1 MTEADIPVWLKNL
14 PLAPEYRPTETEF
27 ADPIAFISRI
37 EREAASFG
45 ICKVIP
51 PVPKPSKKFV
61 LSNLNRSLSKSPE
74 LGDAAA
80 ASAGPSSEAAVFTTR
95 QQELGSRRGRPA
107 LPKQVW
113 QSGDVYTLE
122 QFEGKSKAFARSQLG
137 GFKEVTPLL
146 VESLFWKAVTDKPIN
161 IEYANDVPGS
171 GFAVP
176 EEPFRYISWR
186 RNRKRG
192 LHRGKANEEK
202 CGFRLMSSGNNGQ
215 PQRSL
220 GSGSDEDG
228 RKGTSGW
235 KLSNSRWNLQVIARS
250 PGSLTRFMPDD
261 VPGVTS
267 PMVYIGMLF
276 SWFAWHV
283 EDHEL
288 HSMNYLHMGSPK
300 TWYAV
305 PQDHAVTLEEM
316 VRFHG
321 YGESVDRLA
330 AFIMLGEKTTLLSP
344 EVLVASGVPCCRLV
358 QHPGEFVVTFPRAY
372 HVGFSHGFNCGEA
385 ANFATPEWLKVAKE
399 AAIRRAA
406 MNHLPMLSHQQLLY
420 ILTMSFVS
428 RIPRTLISGVRSSR
442 LRDRKKEER
451 EILVKKAFLTDMMN
465 ENYLLCVLLEK
476 ESTSPILWEP
486 CMLPAPCAVS
496 HSCPSISLKSQ
507 YFGDQNGCCTH
518 NQQMEINTQGE
529 SLDKVDDCRVEK
541 PIDEAIALRNAFSV
555 IPLTEPY
562 KHPIHAD
569 LATSDLEA
577 FEDEDDL
584 PVGLNVDSG
593 SLACVA
599 CGNLGYPFMAVI
611 QPSVKAAKMIF
622 SIICEEPHEKSDK
635 SQCFISSPCLQNDA
649 CNSTTEER
657 CPEVAEQ
664 ANPHPSCQLS
674 PKSSVTS
681 QLSREHDMLLPMGSG
696 SYLNYFPMNSLEN
709 KGEKLD
715 ATDCQ
720 TKSNKCVSD
729 SSANAFCSHG
739 IRSCV
744 SVKKLEGIC
753 RLKTSKTVEN
763 GSSSDSGP
771 FSEDESVKEKVSV
784 PKWDISNILLRP
796 RVFCL
801 QHAIEVEELLHNRG
815 GGHIRVICHSDYLKF
830 KAYAASIAEEMRTEL
845 QLKDVPLEN
854 ASQEDLNL
862 INISIDEEEHQ
873 EDGKDWTSKLGVNL
887 RYYVKFR
894 KHSASTQE
902 QLPSAL
908 SGIFSSSSTVSLVS
922 SLRWLCRKSRTPAK
936 PQCVIAEK
944 PRISATAT
952 GGVQTLKVID
962 ADNIKAIQVYQ
973 SRKKKTSDLAFK
985 HHNHPVKELGSS
997 NQNGIVIG
1005 KSDDNV
1011 ENLFTVPISMMEN
1024 HEISQNSIAKRSSSP
1039 SVGDISIT
1047 DSNGFQLTAK
1057 SSIESCDGHDH
1068 GFSGLNGL
1076 NNTTFVSVPV
1086 IFQYNQL
1093 YHNTPAS
1100 NNSVLYNEE
1109 RNPGESSIDSDGGRC
1124 KKKLESQDDMAI
1136 PKLKSSEDKQLIEA
1150 IIVTGSEA
1158 NFHESVNPTSEHLLL
1173 LSDQEVEQMQETQT
1187 AKEQNLEDSPRS
1199 SLLPE
1204 NHSYVPRLLTVESE
1218 MHIEDSM
1225 AEELRSANC
1234 SVHCEEELCGVISNE
1249 DEMQKSGSRAFRESI
1264 LEGEELCQ
1272 IQLKIPL
1279 THKCT
1284 ADNPKPA
1291 DSVPFT
1297 EENVLQKLVYSPADT
1312 KANKALSTGN
1322 NCSPDVFA
1330 VRDER
1335 RALTTLNIK
1344 SYQRRKNKRKW
1355 EEAEEHME
1363 TEKTV
1368 VAQKKLEIQDKQAA
1382 QPTCKGFVRSPCEGL
1397 RPRNGKLQSAA
1408 DQVLRRGS
1416 NSMGRRK
1423 RAAETGDTFE
1433 CDIEGCRMKFRT
1445 KGEIQL
1451 HKRNRCTYE
1460 ECRKRFSNHKYAM
1473 RHQRVHNDERP
1484 LKCAWKGCK
1493 MSFKWEWARTEH
1505 LRLHTGERPYKC
1517 KVAGCGMSFRF
1528 VSDFSRHRRKTGHFV
1543 STNRP

>member
-192 LHRGKANEEK
+192 LHRGKVNEEK
-202 CGFRLMSSGNNGQ
+202 CGFRLMSSGDNGQ
-215 PQRSL
+215 PQKSL
-220 GSGSDEDG
+220 GSGSDVEG
-228 RKGTSGW
+228 MKGTSGW

-486 CMLPAPCAVS
+486 YMLPAPCVVS
-496 HSCPSISLKSQ
+496 QSYPSISLKSQ

-529 SLDKVDDCRVEK
+529 SLDKVDDCHVEK
-541 PIDEAIALRNAFSV
+541 PIDEAIALRNTCSV
-555 IPLTEPY
+555 IPLTEQSY
-562 KHPIHAD
+562 KNPIHAD

-611 QPSVKAAKMIF
+611 QPSVEAAKMIF
-622 SIICEEPHEKSDK
+622 SIICEESHEKSDK

-649 CNSTTEER
+649 CNSTAEER

-664 ANPHPSCQLS
+664 ANLHASCQLC
-674 PKSSVTS
+674 PKSSITS
-681 QLSREHDMLLPMGSG
+681 QHSREHDMLKPIGSG
-696 SYLNYFPMNSLEN
+696 SFLNYFPMNSLEN

-715 ATDCQ
+715 ATECQ

-739 IRSCV
+739 IRSCE
-744 SVKKLEGIC
+744 SVKKMEGIW

-763 GSSSDSGP
+763 GPGSDSWP

-784 PKWDISNILLRP
+784 PKWDVSNILLRP

-815 GGHIRVICHSDYLKF
+815 GVHIRVICHSDYLKF

-862 INISIDEEEHQ
+862 INISIDDEEHQ

-908 SGIFSSSSTVSLVS
+908 SGMFSSSSTVSILS
-922 SLRWLCRKSRTPAK
+922 SLRWLRRKSRTPAK
-936 PQCVIAEK
+936 PQCIIAEK
-944 PRISATAT
+944 PHISATAT

-962 ADNIKAIQVYQ
+962 GDNIKAIQVYQ

-985 HHNHPVKELGSS
+985 DHKHPVKELGSC
-997 NQNGIVIG
+997 NQNVAVIG
-1005 KSDDNV
+1005 KSEYVAAPVIDNV

-1024 HEISQNSIAKRSSSP
+1024 PEISQNSIAKSSSP
-1039 SVGDISIT
+1039 SVG
-1047 DSNGFQLTAK
+1047 FQ
-1057 SSIESCDGHDH
+1057 C
-1068 GFSGLNGL
+1068 FSGLNGL
-1076 NNTTFVSVPV
+1076 NNTTIVSVPV

-1093 YHNTPAS
+1093 YYNTPTS
-1100 NNSVLYNEE
+1100 NSSVLYNEE
-1109 RNPGESSIDSDGGRC
+1109 KNGGETSLDSDGGRS
-1124 KKKLESQDDMAI
+1124 KKLELQDEMAI
-1136 PKLKSSEDKQLIEA
+1136 PELKSSEDKQLI
-1150 IIVTGSEA
+1150 VTGSEA
-1158 NFHESVNPTSEHLLL
+1158 NFHDSGNLSSEHLLL
-1173 LSDQEVEQMQETQT
+1173 SSDEEAQHMQEKTQT
-1187 AKEQNLEDSPRS
+1187 TEEQNAEGSPRF
-1199 SLLPE
+1199 SLLAE
-1204 NHSYVPRLLTVESE
+1204 NHSYVPQLLTVESE
-1218 MHIEDSM
+1218 MHIEASM
-1225 AEELRSANC
+1225 AEELRSSNC
-1234 SVHCEEELCGVISNE
+1234 SVHCEEELCSVIENE
-1249 DEMQKSGSRAFRESI
+1249 DEMQKIEA
-1264 LEGEELCQ
+1264 
-1272 IQLKIPL
+1272 
-1279 THKCT
+1279 
-1284 ADNPKPA
+1284 
-1291 DSVPFT
+1291 
-1297 EENVLQKLVYSPADT
+1297 
-1312 KANKALSTGN
+1312 STGNN
-1322 NCSPDVFA
+1322 NCSPDVFVA
-1330 VRDER
+1330 RDER
-1335 RALTTLNIK
+1335 RASTLNIK
-1344 SYQRRKNKRKW
+1344 SYVRRKNKRKW
-1355 EEAEEHME
+1355 DAERQGAEEHME
-1363 TEKTV
+1363 TENT
-1368 VAQKKLEIQDKQAA
+1368 QKKLEIQDKEAA
-1382 QPTCKGFVRSPCEGL
+1382 QQTCNGFIRSPCEGL
-1397 RPRNGKLQSAA
+1397 RPRNGKLQSYVTEVKVA
-1408 DQVLRRGS
+1408 DRRRGS

-1423 RAAETGDTFE
+1423 RAAAETSDTFE
-1433 CDIEGCRMKFRT
+1433 CDIEGCRMRFRT
-1445 KGEIQL
+1445 KAEIQL
-1451 HKRNRCTYE
+1451 HKRNRCTYD

-1484 LKCAWKGCK
+1484 FKCSWKGCK

>member
-1 MTEADIPVWLKNL
+1 
-14 PLAPEYRPTETEF
+14 
-27 ADPIAFISRI
+27 
-37 EREAASFG
+37 
-45 ICKVIP
+45 
-51 PVPKPSKKFV
+51 
-61 LSNLNRSLSKSPE
+61 
-74 LGDAAA
+74 
-80 ASAGPSSEAAVFTTR
+80 
-95 QQELGSRRGRPA
+95 
-107 LPKQVW
+107 
-113 QSGDVYTLE
+113 
-122 QFEGKSKAFARSQLG
+122 
-137 GFKEVTPLL
+137 
-146 VESLFWKAVTDKPIN
+146 
-161 IEYANDVPGS
+161 
-171 GFAVP
+171 
-176 EEPFRYISWR
+176 
-186 RNRKRG
+186 
-192 LHRGKANEEK
+192 
-202 CGFRLMSSGNNGQ
+202 
-215 PQRSL
+215 
-220 GSGSDEDG
+220 
-228 RKGTSGW
+228 
-235 KLSNSRWNLQVIARS
+235 
-250 PGSLTRFMPDD
+250 
-261 VPGVTS
+261 
-267 PMVYIGMLF
+267 
-276 SWFAWHV
+276 
-283 EDHEL
+283 
-288 HSMNYLHMGSPK
+288 
-300 TWYAV
+300 
-305 PQDHAVTLEEM
+305 
-316 VRFHG
+316 
-321 YGESVDRLA
+321 
-330 AFIMLGEKTTLLSP
+330 
-344 EVLVASGVPCCRLV
+344 
-358 QHPGEFVVTFPRAY
+358 
-372 HVGFSHGFNCGEA
+372 
-385 ANFATPEWLKVAKE
+385 
-399 AAIRRAA
+399 
-406 MNHLPMLSHQQLLY
+406 
-420 ILTMSFVS
+420 
-428 RIPRTLISGVRSSR
+428 
-442 LRDRKKEER
+442 
-451 EILVKKAFLTDMMN
+451 MMN

-486 CMLPAPCAVS
+486 YMLPAPCAVS
-496 HSCPSISLKSQ
+496 QSYPSISLKSQ
-507 YFGDQNGCCTH
+507 YFGDQNGCCAH
-518 NQQMEINTQGE
+518 NQPMEINTQGE

-541 PIDEAIALRNAFSV
+541 PIDEAIALRNTCSV

-562 KHPIHAD
+562 KNPIHAD

-635 SQCFISSPCLQNDA
+635 SQCFTSSPCLQNDA

-664 ANPHPSCQLS
+664 ANLYPSCQLC

-681 QLSREHDMLLPMGSG
+681 QHSREHDMLLPMGSG
-696 SYLNYFPMNSLEN
+696 SFLNNFPMNSLEN

-720 TKSNKCVSD
+720 TKSNKCVTD

-739 IRSCV
+739 IRSCE
-744 SVKKLEGIC
+744 SVENFEGIWHV
-753 RLKTSKTVEN
+753 KTSKTVEN

-784 PKWDISNILLRP
+784 PKWDVSNILLRP

-908 SGIFSSSSTVSLVS
+908 SGMFSSSSTVSVVS
-922 SLRWLCRKSRTPAK
+922 SLRWLRRKSRTPAK
-936 PQCVIAEK
+936 SQCVIAEK
-944 PRISATAT
+944 PRISATVT

-962 ADNIKAIQVYQ
+962 GDNIKAIQVYQ

-985 HHNHPVKELGSS
+985 DHNHPVKELGSC
-997 NQNGIVIG
+997 NQNAIVIG
-1005 KSDDNV
+1005 KSEYVAPVIDNV

-1039 SVGDISIT
+1039 SVGDISMT
-1047 DSNGFQLTAK
+1047 DSSGFQLTAK
-1057 SSIESCDGHDH
+1057 SSIESCDAHDNC
-1068 GFSGLNGL
+1068 FSGLNGL

-1086 IFQYNQL
+1086 VFQYNQL

-1100 NNSVLYNEE
+1100 NSSVLYNEE
-1109 RNPGESSIDSDGGRC
+1109 KNAGESSIDSDGGRC
-1124 KKKLESQDDMAI
+1124 KKLELQDDMAI
-1136 PKLKSSEDKQLIEA
+1136 PELKISEDKQLIEA
-1150 IIVTGSEA
+1150 VIVTGSEA
-1158 NFHESVNPTSEHLLL
+1158 NFHDSVNLSSEHLLL
-1173 LSDQEVEQMQETQT
+1173 SSDEEVEHTQETQT
-1187 AKEQNLEDSPRS
+1187 AEDQNAEGSPRF
-1199 SLLPE
+1199 SLLAE
-1204 NHSYVPRLLTVESE
+1204 NHSYVPQLLTVESE
-1218 MHIEDSM
+1218 MHIEASM
-1225 AEELRSANC
+1225 TEELRGANF
-1234 SVHCEEELCGVISNE
+1234 SVHCEEELCGVIENE
-1249 DEMQKSGSRAFRESI
+1249 DEMQKSDSQAFRESI
-1264 LEGEELCQ
+1264 LEGELCQ
-1272 IQLKIPL
+1272 IQLKTPL

-1284 ADNPKPA
+1284 ADNAKLQHEACPPKPA
-1291 DSVPFT
+1291 DAVPFT
-1297 EENVLQKLVYSPADT
+1297 EENVFQKLVYSPADT
-1312 KANKALSTGN
+1312 KASKASTGN

-1335 RALTTLNIK
+1335 RASTLNIK
-1344 SYQRRKNKRKW
+1344 SYVRRKNKRKW
-1355 EEAEEHME
+1355 EAEKQGAEEHME

-1368 VAQKKLEIQDKQAA
+1368 VAQKKLEIQDKEAA
-1382 QPTCKGFVRSPCEGL
+1382 QQTCNGFVRSPCEGL
-1397 RPRNGKLQSAA
+1397 RPRNGKLQSCATEFKVVDRRISSA
-1408 DQVLRRGS
+1408 EVLRRGS

-1423 RAAETGDTFE
+1423 RAETSDTFE
-1433 CDIEGCRMKFRT
+1433 CDIEGCRMRFRT
-1445 KGEIQL
+1445 KAEIQL
-1451 HKRNRCTYE
+1451 HKRNRCTYDD
-1460 ECRKRFSNHKYAM
+1460 CRKRFSNHKYAM

-1484 LKCAWKGCK
+1484 LKCSWKGCK